1 MPLQPRW
8 LAIRWL
14 ATEGGETKSRAR
26 VYTRARMSAFLVA
39 PKLSIKQLHP
49 VHFGCTETLFGCTET
64 LWLHRNTLVAP
75 ERFGC
80 TGTLSAVGFLD
91 KPSVTLRDAERQ
103 IRPGVSCK
111 SDQKLVEVAKQVV
124 LRKMRP
130 AFFH

>member
-1 MPLQPRW
+1 MHLQPRW
-8 LAIRWL
+8 LVIRWL
-14 ATEGGETKSRAR
+14 ATEGGETKSLAR

-39 PKLSIKQLHP
+39 PKLSIRQLRP
-49 VHFGCTETLFGCTET
+49 VHFGCTGTL
-64 LWLHRNTLVAP
+64 
-75 ERFGC
+75 FGC